1 MHPADT
7 RAPRYVSRNTCQPTC
22 SSLRVSKH
30 LSANVFL
37 GTSGTGP
44 SSTAAGRGS
53 FGHTRGR
60 PTRATRV
67 HTGWC
72 PGALRARR
80 GRKQGGDPERR
91 GDAGSRDCHMYRPDR
106 VSRTASV
113 HREEVDQVLEY
124 DRYGARSGGGPELR
138 EDEHGASFA
147 QSDTPSKDHSS
158 SPWSPESGKYVGS
171 SQEEVFREKHQVEA
185 HDLLPMF
192 DADAGKE
199 MVLVSVFLCVCV
211 RARGLVPVSVF
222 LCVCVRARGFLPVC
236 R

>member
-7 RAPRYVSRNTCQPTC
+7 RAPLYVSRNTCQPTC
-22 SSLRVSKH
+22 SSDPRGPVRPLLQLAEAHLAIRV
-30 LSANVFL
+30 VV
-37 GTSGTGP
+37 P
-44 SSTAAGRGS
+44 
-53 FGHTRGR
+53 
-60 PTRATRV
+60 
-67 HTGWC
+67 
-72 PGALRARR
+72 RARR
-80 GRKQGGDPERR
+80 GRTQGGDPERR

-199 MVLVSVFLCVCV
+199 MVQH
-211 RARGLVPVSVF
+211 RQQDQDTINNNPVS
-222 LCVCVRARGFLPVC
+222 
-236 R
+236 